1 MATDAR
7 ISTALPSHPKTKKL
21 VRQLGGQA
29 GWSLVCLILWAAA
42 NRSDGDLT
50 GMSDEDIE
58 LASDWDGEE
67 GQFVAALRRIRFIDG
82 AEGESRVH
90 DWTEHQPWASGAEA
104 RSFKGKWNAI
114 KKHHGEAEADR
125 QVPEYAAIRHANAK
139 PPMPPAPT
147 QDASSNGAA
156 APQDAPSP
164 APIPT
169 PSPSP
174 SPTPPSE
181 APAPRASRQA
191 PRGMAVTVEVRD
203 WVAEKGLRV
212 DVDAEFEKFRDHT
225 FKTAITDWPGALR
238 NWLRRAAEGGQYGP
252 QARASPQRQPTAAE
266 QRAMQ
271 AVPSIAAPHLRQ
283 QPKATQFVEEVPYES
298 PLALG

>member
-21 VRQLGGQA
+21 VRLLGAEA
-29 GWSLVCLILWAAA
+29 GWSLVVLILWAAA

-50 GMSDEDIE
+50 GMDDEDIE
-58 LASDWDGEE
+58 LAADWDGEA
-67 GQFVAALRRIRFIDG
+67 GAFIAALRRIRFVDG

-104 RSFKGKWNAI
+104 RSLKGKWNAI

-125 QVPEYAAIRHANAK
+125 QVPEYAAIRQQAASKK
-139 PPMPPAPT
+139 PAED
-147 QDASSNGAA
+147 QDAASTADSKGAA
-156 APQDAPSP
+156 GDVDAPSP
-164 APIPT
+164 APSPTPSPT

-174 SPTPPSE
+174 SPPLP
-181 APAPRASRQA
+181 PAPPPELPAVRASRQA
-191 PRGMAVTVEVRD
+191 PRAMAVTVELRE

-238 NWLRRAAEGGQYGP
+238 NWLRRAAEGGQYGIQP
-252 QARASPQRQPTAAE
+252 RASPPSKQTALESRNAAAAQRILENLNA
-266 QRAMQ
+266 
-271 AVPSIAAPHLRQ
+271 
-283 QPKATQFVEEVPYES
+283 
-298 PLALG
+298 GD